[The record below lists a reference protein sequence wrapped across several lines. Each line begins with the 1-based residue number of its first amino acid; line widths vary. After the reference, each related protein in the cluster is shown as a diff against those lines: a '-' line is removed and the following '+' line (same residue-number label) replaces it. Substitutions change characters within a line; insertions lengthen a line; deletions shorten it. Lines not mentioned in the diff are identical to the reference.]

1 MFEKKFPWTKVA
13 ISFVI
18 GAAAG
23 AVTALLLA
31 PTTGKKMRRQLE
43 NVVEDQLEN
52 VEKMVK
58 KVVNA

>member
-1 MFEKKFPWTKVA
+1 MFKNKFPYGKVA
-13 ISFVI
+13 WAFVI

-23 AVTALLLA
+23 AATAFLLT
-31 PTTGKKMRRQLE
+31 PYTGRKMQKKVAGVL
-43 NVVEDQLEN
+43 EDQYEN

>member
-31 PTTGKKMRRQLE
+31 PTTGKKMRRQLD

-58 KVVNA
+58 KVVSA

>member
-58 KVVNA
+58 KVVSA